1 LASSGEFAGRVAL
14 VTGGT
19 RGIGAAIARA
29 LARADACVYTVF
41 RSNADAAAQLSAE
54 LGERLSTIRA
64 DVADP
69 AAAGAVIERV
79 VRERERLDV
88 LVNCAGGAADRLL
101 LRATP
106 DYVRETLAVNLES
119 VIHCSRA
126 ALSPMLRQRYGR
138 IVSLS
143 SVVAAAGNPGQ
154 TVYAAAKAGIEGFTR
169 ALAREVA
176 SKNVTVNCVAP
187 GWIDTAL
194 TSTAGATARARAVEA
209 TPVGRAGTPEEVADA
224 VVFLAS
230 QRAAYVTGT
239 VLQVNGGLYM

>member
-1 LASSGEFAGRVAL
+1 MASSGDFAGRVAL

-29 LARADACVYTVF
+29 LARADARVYAVF
-41 RSNADAAAQLSAE
+41 RSNAAAAAAMSVE
-54 LGERLSTIRA
+54 LGDRLTTVCA

-69 AAAGAVIERV
+69 ESAATVVTRV
-79 VRERERLDV
+79 VDECGRLDV

-119 VIHCSRA
+119 VIHYSRA

-154 TVYAAAKAGIEGFTR
+154 TVYAAAKAGIEGFSR

-176 SKNVTVNCVAP
+176 SKSVTVNCVAP
-187 GWIDTAL
+187 GWIDTEL
-194 TSTAGATARARAVEA
+194 TSTAGQVARSRAIEA
-209 TPVGRAGTPEEVADA
+209 TPIGRAGTPDEVEDA
-224 VVFLAS
+224 VAFLVS
-230 QRAAYVTGT
+230 QRAAYVTGA

>member
-1 LASSGEFAGRVAL
+1 LASSGDFAGCVAL

-19 RGIGAAIARA
+19 RGIGAAISRA
-29 LARADACVYTVF
+29 LAREDARVYAVF
-41 RSNADAAAQLSAE
+41 RSDADSAAKLSAE
-54 LGERLSTIRA
+54 LSGRLATVRA

-69 AAAGAVIERV
+69 ESAAAVVERV
-79 VRERERLDV
+79 AREAGRLDV
-88 LVNCAGGAADRLL
+88 LVNCAGGAPDRLL

-138 IVSLS
+138 IVSMS
-143 SVVAAAGNPGQ
+143 SVVACTGNPGQ
-154 TVYAAAKAGIEGFTR
+154 SVYGAAKAGIEGFTR

-176 SKNVTVNCVAP
+176 SKSITVNCVSP
-187 GWIDTAL
+187 GWIDTDL
-194 TSTAGATARARAVEA
+194 TSTAGRSARDRAIEV

-230 QRAAYVTGT
+230 RRAAYVTGT

>member
-1 LASSGEFAGRVAL
+1 MASSGDFAGRVAL

-19 RGIGAAIARA
+19 RGIGAAIASA
-29 LARADACVYTVF
+29 LARADARVYAVF
-41 RSNADAAAQLSAE
+41 RSNAATAAELSAA
-54 LGERLSTIRA
+54 LGDRLSTVCA

-69 AAAGAVIERV
+69 RSAVAV
-79 VRERERLDV
+79 VEQVVGECGRLDV

-119 VIHCSRA
+119 VIHYSRA

-154 TVYAAAKAGIEGFTR
+154 TVYAAAKAGIEGFSR

-176 SKNVTVNCVAP
+176 SKRVTVNCVAP
-187 GWIDTAL
+187 GWIDTEL
-194 TSTAGATARARAVEA
+194 TSTAGQSARSRAIEA

-224 VVFLAS
+224 VTFLVS
-230 QRAAYVTGT
+230 ERAAYVTGA